1 MTEQT
6 TYSPVQIRDIVLKL
20 YQDVLGNSEIR
31 GHDDFF
37 DHGGDSEKGVIV
49 LHKLR
54 DLTGARIMMS
64 TMYLFPSADELADEV
79 ASALAR

>member
-1 MTEQT
+1 MTEQI

-20 YQDVLGNSEIR
+20 YQQVLGNSDIC
-31 GHDDFF
+31 GQDDFF

-49 LHKLR
+49 LHTLR
-54 DLTGARIMMS
+54 DLTGARIAMS
-64 TMYLFPSADELADEV
+64 TMYMCPSADELSEEV